1 MEVVPLSTSP
11 TLTNPDMILPFKE
24 NDELSLAGRWTE
36 NLNDNQY
43 SGGFALSDSSA
54 MSLRTSFMYGNGTML
69 SDIGEVTEVEGTP
82 GGKFSDLT
90 EKRAL
95 KLPTNDVAYRLG
107 QTTGKDALTRRFKSE
122 RHQRNISLDSTSTE
136 ISREQSAEMFK
147 DLTDTA
153 SVDDSVFLGDDE
165 ESVADSDEEMVSY
178 QSQISNEYG
187 LPSLALSRKA
197 EQILLSA
204 KKRLHTME
212 DNLNRARIS
221 VPIRPN
227 TSHSGHSSSSYSL
240 SNPSPSPD
248 SFQNPRVVDSMS
260 WKLRAKYDMTGER
273 SIKNEDSR
281 EKLSFTKV
289 PSKANSSI
297 DSSSRSIVKSS
308 SFTSTSAHELD
319 GWQGI
324 PRPLRSLAVK
334 TASRTDS
341 PSRNSEIPGSDT
353 DRTVRK
359 STSGE
364 ELNHNLESKD
374 FPRSASSLQM
384 RDLQTQM
391 QGLKGRLSILRD
403 RTRDDT
409 MRRRS
414 LQSLK
419 NSDPGAIADKWYAMD
434 KNFPSQRSSSLKSQS
449 CDSANQSPVESGED
463 TTTRGS
469 RSNLS
474 RSSLR
479 NSFDGIEDYQEPEA
493 NEANQKEPSDITEDN
508 SAQVTEVEIDSPNQT
523 VIKEKDEDD
532 DCDESSSSIYHDTMV
547 SHEDREDAFD
557 YEHFF
562 LHSAMGT
569 ISQERRESVSSQD
582 SAETARC
589 YSPQKRK
596 WPSKSR
602 KSQPYRRSAST
613 ESISTLESF
622 STANEVVFSP
632 SSSLGDT
639 GDYST
644 EWSTQTQAQRDLTS
658 LNSTFD
664 HENTRPNFSK
674 TGSPFT
680 PGYGDKCN
688 QYLSRRSSIES
699 FDSVVTFKS
708 SHSTKNFPPLK
719 NSDIASP
726 NSHPID
732 QVSSLAP
739 SQLVSEAN
747 INRPQKATKPCQESP
762 VDMLAIDDQVLVKRL
777 VVSLGK
783 CVLGLQEART
793 SIDIRLWR
801 RRLDAARRVLDGV
814 EGAV

>member
-24 NDELSLAGRWTE
+24 NDELSLAGRWSD

-54 MSLRTSFMYGNGTML
+54 MSLRTPFMYGNGTML

-95 KLPTNDVAYRLG
+95 KLPTSDVAYRLG
-107 QTTGKDALTRRFKSE
+107 QTTGKDALMRRFKSE
-122 RHQRNISLDSTSTE
+122 RHQRHISLDSTSTE

-165 ESVADSDEEMVSY
+165 ESVADSDNEEMVSY
-178 QSQISNEYG
+178 QSQISHEYG

-227 TSHSGHSSSSYSL
+227 TSQSGHSSSSYSH
-240 SNPSPSPD
+240 STPSPSPD
-248 SFQNPRVVDSMS
+248 SFQTPRVVDSMS
-260 WKLRAKYDMTGER
+260 RKLRAKYDMTGER

-289 PSKANSSI
+289 PNKANSSI
-297 DSSSRSIVKSS
+297 DSSSRGIVKSS
-308 SFTSTSAHELD
+308 SFTSTSALEQD

-334 TASRTDS
+334 PASRTDS
-341 PSRNSEIPGSDT
+341 PSRNGEILGSDT
-353 DRTVRK
+353 DRAVRK

-364 ELNHNLESKD
+364 ELNENLESKG

-384 RDLQTQM
+384 RDLQSQM

-449 CDSANQSPVESGED
+449 YDSAKQSPVESGED
-463 TTTRGS
+463 TSTRGS
-469 RSNLS
+469 VSNLS

-479 NSFDGIEDYQEPEA
+479 NSFDGTEDYQDPEA
-493 NEANQKEPSDITEDN
+493 HEANQKAPSDTAEDN
-508 SAQVTEVEIDSPNQT
+508 DVQVTELEIDSPNQT
-523 VIKEKDEDD
+523 EIKEED
-532 DCDESSSSIYHDTMV
+532 DCDESNSSIYYDTMV

-582 SAETARC
+582 SVETARC

-602 KSQPYRRSAST
+602 KLQPHRRSTSI

-632 SSSLGDT
+632 SSGLGDT
-639 GDYST
+639 SDYAT

-664 HENTRPNFSK
+664 LENTRPNFSK
-674 TGSPFT
+674 ARSPFT
-680 PGYGDKCN
+680 PSYGVKCN
-688 QYLSRRSSIES
+688 QYLSQRSSIES

-708 SHSTKNFPPLK
+708 SHSTKNYPALK
-719 NSDIASP
+719 NPDIASP
-726 NSHPID
+726 NSHHLD
-732 QVSSLAP
+732 QSSLLAP
-739 SQLVSEAN
+739 PEIVSEAS
-747 INRPQKATKPCQESP
+747 ITRPQKVTKPCQESP